1 MKNRQEWTDWAQK
14 RLARKLATEDFDR
27 EVTAIGS
34 PVARTG
40 MAIGV
45 DIGRPGGDK
54 TATVRGKKHADGSL
68 EITSIDVTGCAVPK
82 ATGKY
87 PGTPCPYC
95 GKPQ

>member
-34 PVARTG
+34 SVARTG
-40 MAIGV
+40 RVI
-45 DIGRPGGDK
+45 
-54 TATVRGKKHADGSL
+54 TEGS
-68 EITSIDVTGCAVPK
+68 IPHPIVNPTGCAVPK